1 MVPPFSPVMR
11 TPIASALAWPE
22 RMEAPVERLRLD
34 QIARLEFEAPDPV
47 RFPAIRLARD
57 AIRAG
62 GIAPAVLNAANEIAV
77 EAFLAGR
84 IGFLDIT
91 ASVEEVLALA
101 QADADMPRA
110 LAAFEDVFAIDRRAR
125 ELARDL
131 IGGLSV
137 ETRSRN
143 TMS

>member
-1 MVPPFSPVMR
+1 MHVPS
-11 TPIASALAWPE
+11 ASVGHA
-22 RMEAPVERLRLD
+22 
-34 QIARLEFEAPDPV
+34 
-47 RFPAIRLARD
+47 
-57 AIRAG
+57 
-62 GIAPAVLNAANEIAV
+62 AVLNAANEIAV